1 MDLKKETVFA
11 VGKYPDRLHM
21 LVFEDANELGSEEG
35 DGVDGEEPL
44 NLLDVGVMRVL
55 EVCSV

>member
-1 MDLKKETVFA
+1 
-11 VGKYPDRLHM
+11 M